1 MPVAAAVLISTL
13 VEQRVYGLG
22 CEQAAAQG
30 LAAAGDCFGVGSVV
44 IQGLVLPGAL
54 ARAAVEQPLGGL
66 AEAHLGFAAPQVEGP
81 GR

>member
-13 VEQRVYGLG
+13 VEEWAYGLG

-30 LAAAGDCFGVGSVV
+30 LTAAGDCFGVGSVV
-44 IQGLVLPGAL
+44 IAGLVLPGAL
-54 ARAAVEQPLGGL
+54 ARAGVEQPLSGL
-66 AEAHLGFAAPQVEGP
+66 AEAHLGFAGAHVEGP